1 MPTWLVM
8 AILAVVA
15 VAAMWAADH
24 SKKVR
29 QIRKVRLEH
38 GDIDVRVTRSGQH
51 AIIELV
57 SEQAK
62 DWHYKNIPGA
72 PAVPPNSLVLD
83 AANAGTMVR
92 GMVRDGLVVHVPD
105 GSLRDYGAS

>member
-1 MPTWLVM
+1 M
-8 AILAVVA
+8 IKNNIHSAVGIDRRGFLFRA
-15 VAAMWAADH
+15 GGGFFGAALGAMWAADH

-72 PAVPPNSLVLD
+72 PAVLGDSPSRPV
-83 AANAGTMVR
+83 A
-92 GMVRDGLVVHVPD
+92 
-105 GSLRDYGAS
+105 